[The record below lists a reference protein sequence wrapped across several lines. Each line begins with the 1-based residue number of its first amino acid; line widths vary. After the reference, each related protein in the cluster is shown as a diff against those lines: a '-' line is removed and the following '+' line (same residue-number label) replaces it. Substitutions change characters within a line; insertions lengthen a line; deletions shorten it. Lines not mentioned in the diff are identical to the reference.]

1 VSRAEFDE
9 FAKDYR
15 SLHAQNVAITGEEP
29 EYFAEY
35 KMRDFAQL
43 VRQTGGPAD
52 GRYLD
57 FGSGVGA
64 SVAPFRRHLPQAQLL
79 CADVSAESLAASRIA
94 HGDGPDYL
102 LINGASLDL
111 PDASVDGGF
120 ACCVFHHIPPAQHL
134 AALSELRRVLK
145 ADAPLM
151 IYEHN
156 PLNPLTVRAVN
167 TCPLDV
173 NAILI
178 RAGEMARRC
187 AQAGFSSTSV
197 DYRVFFPATLKAWR
211 RFEDRM
217 RWLPLGAQYFVHA
230 RR

>member
-1 VSRAEFDE
+1 M
-9 FAKDYR
+9 
-15 SLHAQNVAITGEEP
+15 AITGEEP

-102 LINGASLDL
+102 LINGCLLYTSR
-111 PDASVDGGF
+111 
-120 ACCVFHHIPPAQHL
+120 CV
-134 AALSELRRVLK
+134 
-145 ADAPLM
+145 
-151 IYEHN
+151 
-156 PLNPLTVRAVN
+156 
-167 TCPLDV
+167 
-173 NAILI
+173 
-178 RAGEMARRC
+178 
-187 AQAGFSSTSV
+187 
-197 DYRVFFPATLKAWR
+197 
-211 RFEDRM
+211 
-217 RWLPLGAQYFVHA
+217 
-230 RR
+230 